1 MTQGIDRGERQRHG
15 SAIDECEREKLN
27 TGDSTLDYTW
37 CGHVTVC
44 HCLSLSCGETSNTHA
59 LYIATLKVTTI
70 TSPPP
75 TTPCALALLLRHV
88 TSPCT
93 TTTRGHVGSSSS
105 QPILSTR
112 CHNRAGPATCES
124 DWGAQPEKL
133 GDRARRRGREKERE
147 GKGES
152 ERERERRGERK
163 RERERREGEGQP
175 ARPPTLTDGAPN
187 VPCIFI
193 ETDTSEDPSKWL

>member
-1 MTQGIDRGERQRHG
+1 MI
-15 SAIDECEREKLN
+15 
-27 TGDSTLDYTW
+27 TLGVDTSPS
-37 CGHVTVC
+37 VTVC
-44 HCLSLSCGETSNTHA
+44 HCLVVRRAIHTRCISRPSRSPHNHQPTTHHP
-59 LYIATLKVTTI
+59 LCLPSSSATLQV
-70 TSPPP
+70 PV
-75 TTPCALALLLRHV
+75 LRL
-88 TSPCT
+88 
-93 TTTRGHVGSSSS
+93 RGHVGSSSS

-124 DWGAQPEKL
+124 DWGSQPEKF